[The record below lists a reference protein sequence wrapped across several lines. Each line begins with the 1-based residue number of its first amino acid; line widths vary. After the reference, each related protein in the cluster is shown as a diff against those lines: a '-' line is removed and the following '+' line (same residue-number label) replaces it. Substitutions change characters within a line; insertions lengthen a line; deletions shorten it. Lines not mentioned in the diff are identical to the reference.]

1 MSLARDFHNY
11 YGNCYVGF
19 RPERNG
25 QLRAFFV
32 TNVNTGRNHNDNDYS
47 DEAVNNLRF
56 SGYYLIDG
64 ERREVNN
71 TTLSA
76 GKLELEMPE
85 LGYVH
90 RNNRH
95 MYLTFRP
102 QRSMRKGMCGRR
114 VDGCQGNMGDGLAEA
129 IYDSV
134 HHVPDALRRQ
144 FAIDDGKLMYKGR
157 RIGLVN
163 GENYDVFVPYRY
175 LGQFV
180 RKAFGENVNVQ
191 FVEEEV
197 NA

>member
-32 TNVNTGRNHNDNDYS
+32 TNVQTGRNMQDNDYS
-47 DEAVNNLRF
+47 DDAVQALRF
-56 SGYYLIDG
+56 SGYYVLDG
-64 ERREVNN
+64 ERRDINH
-71 TTLSA
+71 TTLSS
-76 GKLELEMPE
+76 GKIELEMPE

-90 RNNRH
+90 HRNRH
-95 MYLTFRP
+95 MHLTFRP
-102 QRSMRKGMCGRR
+102 QRSMRKGLCGRR
-114 VDGCQGNMGDGLAEA
+114 VDGCQGNLGDSLAEA

-134 HHVPDALRRQ
+134 HHQPCSLRRQ
-144 FAIDDGKLMYKGR
+144 FAVVDGALMYKAR
-157 RIGLVN
+157 KIGTSE
-163 GENYDVFVPYRY
+163 GDQFSVFNPYRH

-180 RKAFGENVNVQ
+180 RKAFGENVNVD

>member
-32 TNVNTGRNHNDNDYS
+32 NNVKTGRNHNENDYS
-47 DEAVNNLRF
+47 EEAVNNLRF
-56 SGYYLIDG
+56 SGYYLVDG
-64 ERREVNN
+64 ERRDVNN

-102 QRSMRKGMCGRR
+102 QRSMRKGLCGRR
-114 VDGCQGNMGDGLAEA
+114 VDGCQGNLGDGLAES

-134 HHVPDALRRQ
+134 HHGPCALRRQ
-144 FAIDDGKLMYKGR
+144 FAIVDGALMYKGR
-157 RIGLVN
+157 KIGTSGGDN
-163 GENYDVFVPYRY
+163 FSVFVPYRY

-180 RKAFGENVNVQ
+180 RKAFGENINVD